1 MLEWYVIDAA
11 ETRRVNAGCG
21 FPRFRSSFAGC
32 HHCWCDA
39 SLLNV
44 DRFHF
49 REFWL
54 TFGKSAPTV
63 AKRMSEFSEFQNLLD
78 RIPEERDPEFQR
90 HGRLK
95 HLIFGSQLS
104 PKLLDRLCRSAD
116 MIRRLAR
123 DRDGNAELRNLLPNR
138 RAMLYFTQPSTRTF
152 LSFMAACQI
161 LGITCNEVRDPKMSS
176 EVKRESRTD
185 SVRMFSSYFDVI
197 IMRSQIANFAEVC
210 AYMMNDLERTDRR
223 SVPIINAGAGSD
235 EHPTQA
241 LLDMYTILRTFDF
254 DENSMSRPSRL
265 ADLRNEYPD
274 LTTGAA
280 NKVYGFCGDIK
291 RGRTVRSLATVLS
304 QYQNVTMYFITPPHD
319 ELRVDD
325 DLKTMLE
332 TAGVTVQEFESLEDR
347 VDGTPILEK
356 LDCLYMTRIQRE
368 HNSKETE
375 AEIDSIDLSPFKL
388 SKQRVVKMKS
398 FAPILHPFPRDRVIG
413 EIPAEIDSDPR
424 AMYFRQAR
432 NGMWARAALLVHL
445 FDASESLMEAYAR
458 RFPTA
463 KRAASS

>member
-1 MLEWYVIDAA
+1 
-11 ETRRVNAGCG
+11 
-21 FPRFRSSFAGC
+21 
-32 HHCWCDA
+32 
-39 SLLNV
+39 
-44 DRFHF
+44 
-49 REFWL
+49 
-54 TFGKSAPTV
+54 
-63 AKRMSEFSEFQNLLD
+63 MSEFPEFQHLLNRTPED
-78 RIPEERDPEFQR
+78 RDQEFQR

-104 PKLLDRLCRSAD
+104 IKMIDRLCRSAD

-210 AYMMNDLERTDRR
+210 AYMMNDHERTDQR

-254 DENSMSRPSRL
+254 DENSMSRTSRL
-265 ADLRNEYPD
+265 ASLQTDYPE

-280 NKVYGFCGDIK
+280 NKVYAFCGDIK

-304 QYQNVTMYFITPPHD
+304 QYQNVTMYFVTPPHD
-319 ELRVDD
+319 ALRVDD
-325 DLKTMLE
+325 ALKSLLK
-332 TAGVTVQEFESLEDR
+332 TAGVTVKEFESLEDT
-347 VDGTPILEK
+347 DNGKPILE
-356 LDCLYMTRIQRE
+356 LIDCLYMTRIQRE
-368 HNSKETE
+368 HNSNETE
-375 AEIDSIDLSPFKL
+375 AELGAIDLAPFKL
-388 SKQRVVKMKS
+388 SKDRVASMKS
-398 FAPILHPFPRDRVIG
+398 YAPILHPFPRDSVVG
-413 EIPAEIDSDPR
+413 EIPTEIDADPR

-445 FDASESLMEAYAR
+445 FDVNESLMEAHAKH
-458 RFPTA
+458 FPSS
-463 KRAASS
+463 RDASS

>member
-1 MLEWYVIDAA
+1 
-11 ETRRVNAGCG
+11 
-21 FPRFRSSFAGC
+21 
-32 HHCWCDA
+32 
-39 SLLNV
+39 
-44 DRFHF
+44 
-49 REFWL
+49 
-54 TFGKSAPTV
+54 
-63 AKRMSEFSEFQNLLD
+63 MSEFPEFQNLLN
-78 RIPEERDPEFQR
+78 RIPEERDQEFQR
-90 HGRLK
+90 HGRLT

-104 PKLLDRLCRSAD
+104 IKLLDRLCRSAD

-210 AYMMNDLERTDRR
+210 AYLMNDLEKTDRR

-265 ADLRNEYPD
+265 ATLQKDYPG
-274 LTTGAA
+274 LTIGAA
-280 NKVYGFCGDIK
+280 NKVYAFCGDIK

-319 ELRVDD
+319 ALRLDD
-325 DLKTMLE
+325 DLKSLLE
-332 TAGVTVQEFESLEDR
+332 TAGVTVKEFESLEDSD
-347 VDGTPILEK
+347 DGTPILEAI
-356 LDCLYMTRIQRE
+356 DCLYMTRIQRE
-368 HNSKETE
+368 HNSDETE
-375 AEIDSIDLSPFKL
+375 AEIASIDLSPYKL
-388 SKQRVVKMKS
+388 NRDRVASMKS
-398 FAPILHPFPRDRVIG
+398 YAPILHPFPRDSIVG
-413 EIPAEIDSDPR
+413 EIPTEIDSDPR

-445 FDASESLMEAYAR
+445 FDANESLIEAHAR
-458 RFPTA
+458 LFPSSGI
-463 KRAASS
+463 ASS